1 MVKLRRIEA
10 LEQRFKAINPSSE
23 CLHEFKAKGLLTE
36 LEELKLKGGT
46 PDFSQF
52 YTTVNLT
59 PEQVQ
64 ARREIRTKY
73 QDQPPLVFEELY
85 SD

>member
-1 MVKLRRIEA
+1 MVAARRLKA
-10 LEQRFKAINPSSE
+10 LEERFKAINPE
-23 CLHEFKAKGLLTE
+23 NDCLLEFKAKGLLTE
-36 LEELKLKGGT
+36 LEALKLKGIT

-52 YTTVNLT
+52 YKTANLT

-73 QDQPPLVFEELY
+73 HDQPALVFEELY
-85 SD
+85 A